1 MAAGVLQDTAGN
13 AYGGLSGSE
22 YYFDVADTSEPIA
35 PVLVP
40 ASGSEANKN
49 TAIVLTFGEGIQ
61 VRVWTGMC
69 SALWLWR
76 LVNDGWWSGRLVQAT
91 LC

>member
-1 MAAGVLQDTAGN
+1 MAAGVLQDAAGN
-13 AYGGLSGSE
+13 GYGGLTGSE
-22 YYFDVADTSEPIA
+22 YYFNVADTAPIA
-35 PVLVP
+35 PVQNP

-49 TAIVLTFGEGIQ
+49 SAIALTFGEEIQ
-61 VRVWTGMC
+61 VCVCAGMC

-76 LVNDGWWSGRLVQAT
+76 GVNDEWWSGRLAQAT